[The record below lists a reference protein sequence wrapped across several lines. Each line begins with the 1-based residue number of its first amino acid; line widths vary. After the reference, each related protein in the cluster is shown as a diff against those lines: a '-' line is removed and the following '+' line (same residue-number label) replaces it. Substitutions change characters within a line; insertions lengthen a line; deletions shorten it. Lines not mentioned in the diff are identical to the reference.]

1 MHCRERLITRG
12 SLLWQRRTCKPLN
25 LFLPRTVRSGIGS
38 GLNFCCV
45 EENWPRQD
53 SLDREQFGKET
64 QSRNE
69 VLGIHWAQTT
79 HFELKNSL

>member
-1 MHCRERLITRG
+1 MHCRERLKTRG

-25 LFLPRTVRSGIGS
+25 LFLPRAVRSGIGS

-53 SLDREQFGKET
+53 SLDREQFGGKEA
-64 QSRNE
+64 QPRNE
-69 VLGIHWAQTT
+69 VLGIH
-79 HFELKNSL
+79 